1 MAIGG
6 QAVINGVMMYNKPYM
21 AVAVRGPKGK
31 TIVKKEKV
39 KTVGK
44 NFENVIIL
52 RGVVNL
58 IDMFIIG
65 TKSLNFS
72 AYCSMDNKEKK
83 KAKENN
89 FGIAITIIISLA
101 LALFI
106 FKFIPLA
113 IAQLLL
119 NYKIIESSL
128 AFNII
133 EGIVKIAIF
142 GSYVYL
148 ISFMKDVFVLF
159 QYHGAE
165 HKTVNCY
172 EAGMKLTVNN
182 VKKHTTLNE
191 RCGTSFI
198 LMVLLLS
205 VIIYSFIPTTPGLLI
220 KYFYRLL
227 LLPLIIGIAYEL
239 IKLSAKYK
247 ENLLFKAIIY
257 PGLMFQKITTKE
269 PSNKQIDVAIKA
281 LKSVLYLYS
290 PKKKNL

>member
-21 AVAVRGPKGK
+21 AVAVRSPKGNVIIK
-31 TIVKKEKV
+31 REKI
-39 KTVGK
+39 KTVSK
-44 NFENVIIL
+44 NFENIIIL
-52 RGVVNL
+52 RGIIGL
-58 IDMFIIG
+58 IDMLIIG

-72 AYCSMDNKEKK
+72 AYCSMDEKDKK
-83 KAKENN
+83 KTKENN
-89 FGIAITIIISLA
+89 FGIAITIIISLV

-119 NYKIIESSL
+119 SYKIIGSSS

-133 EGIVKIAIF
+133 EGAVKIAIF

-148 ISFMKDVFVLF
+148 ISFMQDVFVLF

-172 EAGMKLTVNN
+172 ESGMKLTVNN

-205 VIIYSFIPTTPGLLI
+205 VIIYSFIPTQLGLLV
-220 KYFYRLL
+220 KYSYRLL
-227 LLPLIIGIAYEL
+227 LLPLITGIAYEL

-247 ENLLFKAIIY
+247 ENLLFKTIIY

-281 LKSVLYLYS
+281 LTSVL
-290 PKKKNL
+290 